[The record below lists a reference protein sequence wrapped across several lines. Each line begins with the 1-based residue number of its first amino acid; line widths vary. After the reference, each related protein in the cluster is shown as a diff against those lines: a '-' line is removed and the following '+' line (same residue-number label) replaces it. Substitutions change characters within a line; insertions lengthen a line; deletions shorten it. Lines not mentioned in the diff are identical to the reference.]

1 MSFLF
6 SGIPFSL
13 FFLGR
18 SIGHSVTSTRITS
31 ILSSSTS
38 AFFPGNENVPS
49 LIKVTRCAIKKI
61 KTIQQNCAILLV
73 EGKIIERRHNYVEL
87 SR

>member
-1 MSFLF
+1 MLYYDECV
-6 SGIPFSL
+6 L
-13 FFLGR
+13 
-18 SIGHSVTSTRITS
+18 S
-31 ILSSSTS
+31 ILLIVYNIT
-38 AFFPGNENVPS
+38 AFKLPFLSIPIDKTFNLSNN
-49 LIKVTRCAIKKI
+49 ITRCAIKKI